1 MNILVIGSGGR
12 EHTLCWKIRQSPKTD
27 ELYCMPGN
35 GGTAEC
41 AVNCDVDI
49 LDNSAVKDF
58 CKEKKIDLVVVGPE
72 VPLSRGITDV
82 LEAEGI
88 NACGPSYAASRL
100 ESSKIFAKELMGR
113 YSVPTAGFR
122 IFKSLEKAE
131 AYIRKIG
138 APVVIKAD
146 GLAAGKGVI
155 IAQTIPEAI
164 KAAKEILEDKV
175 FGSAGNSIIVEE
187 CLEGEEASVL
197 VMSDG
202 KNIIPLASSQDHK
215 RIYDGDKGPNTGG
228 MGAYSPAPVVDDKL
242 FDEISKTVIRPIVDG
257 LAEEG
262 TPYKGV
268 LYAGIMI
275 TDSGIKVL
283 EFNVRFGDPETQAIL
298 PRLKTDLVDLLMATA
313 RGDLRGMQLE
323 WDDRD
328 CIAVVLAA
336 GGYPGEYKKGQKIT
350 GIEDAQKEGTIVFHA
365 GTKVQDGELVTSGGR
380 VLSVVGMGNDIKE
393 AIKNTYAGVE
403 KIHFEGMTCRSDIA
417 YRAVKRL
424 G

>member
-12 EHTLCWKIRQSPKTD
+12 EHALCWKIKQSPKTAD
-27 ELYCMPGN
+27 LYCMPGN

-41 AVNCDVDI
+41 AINCDVDI
-49 LDNSAVKDF
+49 LDNNAVRDF

-82 LEAEGI
+82 LESEGI
-88 NACGPSYAASRL
+88 NVCGPSYAASRL

-122 IFKSLEKAE
+122 TFKKAERAE
-131 AYIRKIG
+131 AYIREVG
-138 APVVIKAD
+138 SPVVVKAD

-155 IAQTIPEAI
+155 VAETVPEAVR
-164 KAAKEILEDKV
+164 AVKEILEDKV
-175 FGSAGNSIIVEE
+175 FGSAGNKIIVEE
-187 CLEGEEASVL
+187 CLRGEEASVL

-202 KNIIPLASSQDHK
+202 KNIIPLVSSQDHK
-215 RIYDGDKGPNTGG
+215 RIHDDDTGPNTGG
-228 MGAYSPAPVVDDKL
+228 MGAYSPAPVVDEKL
-242 FDEISKTVIRPIVDG
+242 FEEINNTIIRPIIDG

-268 LYAGIMI
+268 LYAGVMI
-275 TDSGIKVL
+275 TELGLKVL

-313 RGDLRGMQLE
+313 KGDLSGIQLE

-328 CIAVVLAA
+328 CIAVVLASE
-336 GGYPGEYKKGQKIT
+336 GYPGKYEKGRRIT
-350 GIEDAQKEGTIVFHA
+350 GIKDAQKEGAIVFHA
-365 GTKVQDGELVTSGGR
+365 GTKVQDGSLLTSGGR
-380 VLSVVGMGNDIKE
+380 VLSVVGMGDGIRK
-393 AIKNTYAGVE
+393 AIENTYTGVE
-403 KIHFEGMTCRSDIA
+403 KIHFEGMTYRKDIGH
-417 YRAVKRL
+417 RAVKRL
-424 G
+424 V